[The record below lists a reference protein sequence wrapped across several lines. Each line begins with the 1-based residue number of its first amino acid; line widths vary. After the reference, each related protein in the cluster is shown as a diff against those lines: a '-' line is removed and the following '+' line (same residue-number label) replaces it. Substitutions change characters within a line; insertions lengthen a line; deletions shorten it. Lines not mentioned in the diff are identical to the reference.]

1 MIIAFA
7 VCVCVFFLNLK
18 FVLFYRAFYHLC
30 KSDAL
35 ETTSIGGDPSN
46 RETNGAAASAGSKSQ
61 RQGAGKGKGKGGSSS
76 DGRNE
81 PTLLLPPLFVLPPPP
96 PPPAYLDD
104 IEAAKT
110 AATAAEAA
118 AAKAAAVAVAE
129 NKEEG
134 GVPAASASP
143 SSSSSSPSPSS
154 FRWHA
159 SLVARIAFLQGAG
172 RDGGVGAATVGPS
185 ANRIS
190 TASAIVWRPAS
201 NVLRKFMLPTE
212 VRRAFL
218 FDVSSR
224 VFIQLHTLSES
235 CLLVLSVFFFNAG
248 HIFVAFFIA
257 FCFRIKV

>member
-1 MIIAFA
+1 
-7 VCVCVFFLNLK
+7 VCVFFLNFK

-110 AATAAEAA
+110 ATAAEAA

-143 SSSSSSPSPSS
+143 SSSSSPSPSS